1 MQKLILVLLFI
12 SVTAQ
17 AAKPAQ
23 LKYTVAQIFDFV
35 LSAKNKT
42 LDVSIPFPKIYFKSN
57 TPLKQFQ
64 DAIEKQ
70 WGQRP
75 TEITNAFAVDNNEIY
90 MMDDQAYYTKTGRC
104 MDDSLAH
111 ELTHFIQ
118 SKYQKFDL
126 NDESLE
132 WDAVG
137 IQTDFREKFCPQ
149 PVNIQPTLSGTKN
162 LESDRPIQ
170 GNQ

>member
-1 MQKLILVLLFI
+1 MRSLPFLILSI
-12 SVTAQ
+12 SICAQ
-17 AAKPAQ
+17 AQKPVPTKPAQ
-23 LKYTVAQIFDFV
+23 LKYSTAKIFDFV

-42 LDVSIPFPKIYFKSN
+42 LDTSIQFPKIYFKSK

-75 TEITNAFAVDNNEIY
+75 AEITNAFANDNNEIY
-90 MMDDQAYYTKTGRC
+90 LMDDQDYYIKAGRC

-111 ELTHFIQ
+111 ELTHYVQ

-132 WDAVG
+132 WDAVDV
-137 IQTDFREKFCPQ
+137 QTQFREKFCP
-149 PVNIQPTLSGTKN
+149 
-162 LESDRPIQ
+162 
-170 GNQ
+170 

>member
-1 MQKLILVLLFI
+1 MRSILFLLFI
-12 SVTAQ
+12 FSLAALAQ
-17 AAKPAQ
+17 KPVPAKPAQ
-23 LKYTVAQIFDFV
+23 LKYTPAQIFDFV
-35 LSAKNKT
+35 LAAKNKT
-42 LDVSIPFPKIYFKSN
+42 LDPSIQFPKIYFKSK

-75 TEITNAFAVDNNEIY
+75 AEITNAFANDNNEIY
-90 MMDDQAYYTKTGRC
+90 LMDDQDYYIKFGRC

-111 ELTHFIQ
+111 ELTHYVQ

-132 WDAVG
+132 WDAVDV
-137 IQTDFREKFCPQ
+137 QTQFREKFCP
-149 PVNIQPTLSGTKN
+149 
-162 LESDRPIQ
+162 
-170 GNQ
+170 